1 VEHGL
6 VDDDSPEAVEIISVL
21 KGIAQS
27 STRQEDETGFFLGM
41 AMHGSR
47 MTIFDVQEPDR
58 DMFIFKYQVFV
69 TPWLEDNLITVIL
82 GLGLLGHAAMIEKL
96 A

>member
-1 VEHGL
+1 
-6 VDDDSPEAVEIISVL
+6 
-21 KGIAQS
+21 
-27 STRQEDETGFFLGM
+27 
-41 AMHGSR
+41 
-47 MTIFDVQEPDR
+47 
-58 DMFIFKYQVFV
+58 MFIFKYQVFV